1 MKVAVVVRSN
11 IFHGAERRAVKI
23 FSHLLERGR
32 DVELWVSG
40 GLSGHIEKHFP
51 ELLPHVVIYDKGS
64 AGVASVEKRS
74 RRGLRRLL
82 AKSALLRRIV
92 YKHRAAGVP
101 ELVKRRNVDLAH
113 IFLDFSFPVPSVAGC
128 STVFEV
134 TSPDI
139 AKHLGAMPED
149 FIKGHTLFNA
159 VSDSVYGVS
168 RKYIDDDKL
177 TTAPLPYFRPSTLIP
192 SMPGHKENA
201 ITFAARLISRKNG
214 ILFANAVDAFLSRH
228 ESWRVDILG
237 NGPDEDAIKAI
248 LSRWI
253 ENGRAFV
260 GKVSDVTPY
269 LTKSKIFVSVIEPDN
284 YPSQSVMEAMY
295 AGNALLLSDTGM
307 SKQKFIDGN
316 GRVVKLTKEGV
327 VDGLEALVSSDN
339 LGDLGVRSRQ
349 LVSER
354 FSADNY
360 VDYIEGLYRS
370 ALTNDADSR
379 RT

>member
-23 FSHLLERGR
+23 FSHLLERGH

-40 GLSGHIEKHFP
+40 GLYGHIEKHFP
-51 ELLPHVVIYDKGS
+51 ELLPHVVVYDKGS
-64 AGVASVEKRS
+64 AGMASVEKRS
-74 RRGLRRLL
+74 RRGVRRLL

-101 ELVKRRNVDLAH
+101 ELVKCRKVDIAH

-139 AKHLGAMPED
+139 AKHLEAMPED

-159 VSDSVYGVS
+159 VSDSVYDVS
-168 RKYIDDDKL
+168 RKYVGDHRL
-177 TTAPLPYFRPSTLIP
+177 TVAPLPYFRPSTLIP
-192 SMPGHKENA
+192 SMPRAKDDS

-214 ILFANAVDAFLSRH
+214 ILFAHAVDAFLSRYDN
-228 ESWRVDILG
+228 WRVDILG
-237 NGPDEDAIKAI
+237 NGPDEEIIKSI
-248 LSRWI
+248 LSQWI
-253 ENGRAFV
+253 DNDRAFV
-260 GKVSDVTPY
+260 GKVSDVAPY
-269 LTKSKIFVSVIEPDN
+269 VIKSKIFVSVIEPDN

-316 GRVVKLTKEGV
+316 GCVVQLTSEAIV
-327 VDGLEALVSSDN
+327 EGLETLVSSGN
-339 LGDLGVRSRQ
+339 LDALGVRSRQ
-349 LVSER
+349 LVTER

-360 VDYIEGLYRS
+360 MDYIEGLYRS
-370 ALTNDADSR
+370 ALTNNADSR